1 MVEIDF
7 KKISTG
13 IDSIDLV
20 MKGGFPPG
28 SFVLLLG
35 EVGAGSTEFA
45 FTSAIMLSLL
55 KTKTPAAAAEK
66 APGISIPD
74 SVSYISLTRSKA
86 DILKEISLS
95 FAPEYYE
102 AIKENLIIEDFSKDY
117 FKSSLVSI
125 PEEKVTF
132 ESLRE
137 LGSERSLLTSLMSF
151 LTENAPNNLVIID
164 SLTDLM
170 RMYTGMMKWQDLIS
184 FLKGMQRASKVWDGL
199 IYALLTTNIFE
210 TGRQEEIADCAD
222 GVLTFEWNESGAAQR
237 QRTMYVKKFRG
248 LLPQLEADNIAKF
261 ETKITPTAGFEVS
274 NIQMIMGRR

>member
-55 KTKTPAAAAEK
+55 KTKTAAAAEK
-66 APGISIPD
+66 GPGISIPD
-74 SVSYISLTRSKA
+74 SVSYISLTRSKT
-86 DILKEISLS
+86 DILNEISLS

-117 FKSSLVSI
+117 FKSSLVCI
-125 PEEKVTF
+125 PKEKVTF
-132 ESLRE
+132 DSLRE

-237 QRTMYVKKFRG
+237 QRTMY
-248 LLPQLEADNIAKF
+248 
-261 ETKITPTAGFEVS
+261 S
-274 NIQMIMGRR
+274 

>member
-55 KTKTPAAAAEK
+55 KTKTPAAAEK
-66 APGISIPD
+66 GPGISIPD

>member
-1 MVEIDF
+1 VVEIDF
-7 KKISTG
+7 KKMSTG
-13 IDSIDLV
+13 IDSVDMV

-55 KTKTPAAAAEK
+55 KTKIPAAAEK
-66 APGISIPD
+66 GPGISIPD
-74 SVSYISLTRSKA
+74 SVCYISLTRSKA
-86 DILKEISLS
+86 DILNEISLS

-117 FKSSLVSI
+117 FKTSLVSI

-132 ESLRE
+132 ESLRD

-151 LTENAPNNLVIID
+151 LTENAPNNLVIMD

-199 IYALLTTNIFE
+199 IYALLTANIFD

-222 GVLTFEWNESGAAQR
+222 GVLAFEWNETGAAQR
-237 QRTMYVKKFRG
+237 QRTMYVTKFRG

>member
-55 KTKTPAAAAEK
+55 KTKTPAAAAAEK
-66 APGISIPD
+66 GPGISIPD

-86 DILKEISLS
+86 DILNEISLS

-102 AIKENLIIEDFSKDY
+102 A
-117 FKSSLVSI
+117 
-125 PEEKVTF
+125 T
-132 ESLRE
+132 R
-137 LGSERSLLTSLMSF
+137 
-151 LTENAPNNLVIID
+151 
-164 SLTDLM
+164 
-170 RMYTGMMKWQDLIS
+170 
-184 FLKGMQRASKVWDGL
+184 
-199 IYALLTTNIFE
+199 
-210 TGRQEEIADCAD
+210 
-222 GVLTFEWNESGAAQR
+222 
-237 QRTMYVKKFRG
+237 RT
-248 LLPQLEADNIAKF
+248 
-261 ETKITPTAGFEVS
+261 
-274 NIQMIMGRR
+274 

>member
-1 MVEIDF
+1 VVEIDF
-7 KKISTG
+7 KKMSTG
-13 IDSIDLV
+13 IDSVDMV

-55 KTKTPAAAAEK
+55 KTKIPAAAEK
-66 APGISIPD
+66 GPGISIPD
-74 SVSYISLTRSKA
+74 SVCYISLTRSKA
-86 DILKEISLS
+86 DILNEISLS

-117 FKSSLVSI
+117 FKTSLVSI

-132 ESLRE
+132 ESLRD

-151 LTENAPNNLVIID
+151 LTENAPNNLVIMD

-199 IYALLTTNIFE
+199 IYALLTANIFE

-222 GVLTFEWNESGAAQR
+222 GVLAFEWNETGAAQR
-237 QRTMYVKKFRG
+237 QRTMYVTKFRG